1 MSAFL
6 LIRYRRILILGV
18 ELVLVIAANY
28 VAFWLRFDGAIPL
41 EYVGMQ
47 AGMVPTLLLIRGV
60 IFIPFRLY
68 GGLWRYTSVLDL
80 RNIIVGVFTSSIVF
94 YVLVQVILEIRAYP
108 RSVFLLDSILLVCF
122 MAGIRLG
129 PRVYR
134 EMAAITG
141 EKRILVFGAGD
152 AGAMIVRDMKNNPRP
167 GYQPVGFV
175 DDDPSKVGRRIHG
188 LRVLGTR
195 DELPSILKRYKPQ
208 EILIAMPHADP
219 GVVRS
224 IVRALEPLK
233 VPIKTLP
240 NLREIIDGRVEVGD
254 IRNLALEDLLARVP
268 VGLNQRPLHQLIS
281 GIG

>member
-122 MAGIRLG
+122 MGGIRLG